1 MPATHALSHL
11 QDRDHMNRR
20 TRKLVGT
27 VGMLIFVF
35 LYALVVTAIAA
46 PILLTASKTVQAIF
60 YAVAGL
66 AWAPPLMVVIK
77 WMEGGRD
84 DTRPTGPV

>member
-1 MPATHALSHL
+1 
-11 QDRDHMNRR
+11 MNRR

-27 VGMLIFVF
+27 LLMLLFVF
-35 LYALVVTAIAA
+35 VYALLVTAIAA
-46 PILLTASKTVQAIF
+46 PILLTASQLVQGIF

-66 AWAPPLMVVIK
+66 AWAPPLMVMIK
-77 WMEGGRD
+77 WMEGGKD

>member
-1 MPATHALSHL
+1 MT
-11 QDRDHMNRR
+11 RR

-27 VGMLIFVF
+27 MLMLVFVF
-35 LYALVVTAIAA
+35 VYALVVTAVAA
-46 PILLTASKTVQAIF
+46 PVLLSASQLVQGIF
-60 YAVAGL
+60 YVVAGL
-66 AWAPPLMVVIK
+66 AWAPPLMLMIR

>member
-1 MPATHALSHL
+1 
-11 QDRDHMNRR
+11 MNRR

-27 VGMLIFVF
+27 IGMLLFVF
-35 LYALVVTAIAA
+35 VYALVVTTIAA
-46 PILLTASKTVQAIF
+46 PVLLSASKTVQGIF

-66 AWAPPLMVVIK
+66 AWAPPLMVLIK
-77 WMEGGRD
+77 WMEGGQD